1 MLSVAL
7 ASAVNSTR
15 YPVDAFIFVQRGL
28 DFTVRRMHGDPDPDE
43 QDEDG
48 DVPSRHVSGSDLCRG
63 LRDFGRKEYGLLAR
77 TVLGRWRVTRTED
90 FGHIVF
96 AMVDAGMMHKTDQDS
111 IADFRG
117 VFDFEEASGPRRF
130 RCPNSGSLVPAPAL
144 PHPFIRPERL

>member
-15 YPVDAFIFVQRGL
+15 YPVDAFVFVQRGL
-28 DFTVRRMHGDPDPDE
+28 DFTVRRMHGDPDPQPDDD
-43 QDEDG
+43 QDA
-48 DVPSRHVSGSDLCRG
+48 PSRHVSGHDLCLG

-77 TVLGRWRVTRTED
+77 TVLHRWRVQRTED

-111 IADFRG
+111 IADFRD
-117 VFDFEEASGPRRF
+117 VFSFEEAFGADVL
-130 RCPNSGSLVPAPAL
+130 SLP
-144 PHPFIRPERL
+144 

>member
-15 YPVDAFIFVQRGL
+15 YPVDAFVFVQRGL

-43 QDEDG
+43 QDDEG
-48 DVPSRHVSGSDLCRG
+48 DVPSRHVSGRDLCVG
-63 LRDFGRKEYGLLAR
+63 LRDFGRKEYGLLAG

-111 IADFRG
+111 IADFRDVFSFDEAFG
-117 VFDFEEASGPRRF
+117 VGE
-130 RCPNSGSLVPAPAL
+130 LTL
-144 PHPFIRPERL
+144 P